1 VTKVALRTWA
11 TPLTIGAF
19 VLMAATGILM
29 FFGLDR
35 ALMAEAHKWFSLFF
49 LTGVAGHITA
59 NFRPFM
65 NHLKS
70 RWGRTS
76 VAAFAV
82 VLAASFFSWG
92 LITGPQLE
100 RPIKRDLVDAPLS
113 ALASV
118 TATAPDTLL
127 LKLKARGIDATSEQ
141 SVREISAKY
150 RVDENR
156 LLAIVFLAR

>member
-1 VTKVALRTWA
+1 MTKVALRTWA

-19 VLMAATGILM
+19 VLMAATGVLM

-35 ALMAEAHKWFSLFF
+35 ALMAEVHKWFSLLF
-49 LTGVAGHITA
+49 LTGVGGHVTA
-59 NFRPFM
+59 NVRPFL

-70 RWGRTS
+70 RWGRAS

-82 VLAASFFSWG
+82 VLAASFFSWR

-100 RPIKRDLVDAPLS
+100 RPIKRDLVEAPHS
-113 ALASV
+113 ALAGV
-118 TATAPDTLL
+118 TDTAPDTLL
-127 LKLKARGIDATSEQ
+127 LKLKARGMDATSEQ
-141 SVREISAKY
+141 FLRDLSAKY

-156 LLAIVFLAR
+156 LLAIVFLSR